1 MSQLVQTVALT
12 PSPSSKPPK
21 QRPPSSVHIFP
32 LIETSPQNLTKI
44 HTDLLGSVAFTP
56 VKNDMTGNITKVRT
70 RYLAH
75 PLLSKTLQGLVRS
88 ELSQKQH
95 KATEGLLWLT
105 RGLDFTAQALRQ
117 DLLANSGILASDDKP
132 KQELADSFKAS
143 YKETLAPHHSFL
155 IKPVFNMAMSATPYR
170 REMYRKIVG
179 EGTDEAVAQKQMEV
193 WVAALE
199 ERVRVLKEFMAS
211 REAKW

>member
-1 MSQLVQTVALT
+1 M
-12 PSPSSKPPK
+12 
-21 QRPPSSVHIFP
+21 
-32 LIETSPQNLTKI
+32 
-44 HTDLLGSVAFTP
+44 LGSVAFNP

-117 DLLANSGILASDDKP
+117 DLISNSGVDASVDKP
-132 KQELADSFKAS
+132 NQELADSFRAS
-143 YKETLAPHHSFL
+143 YKATLAPHHSFL

-170 REMYRKIVG
+170 KDMYAKIVG
-179 EGTDEAVAQKQMEV
+179 EGADPAVAQEQMEK
-193 WVAALE
+193 WVTALE
-199 ERVRVLKEFMAS
+199 ERLTTLKDFMGS
-211 REAKW
+211 KEAKW

>member
-1 MSQLVQTVALT
+1 
-12 PSPSSKPPK
+12 
-21 QRPPSSVHIFP
+21 
-32 LIETSPQNLTKI
+32 
-44 HTDLLGSVAFTP
+44 
-56 VKNDMTGNITKVRT
+56 MTGNITKVRT

>member
-21 QRPPSSVHIFP
+21 QRPPSSVNIFP

>member
-1 MSQLVQTVALT
+1 
-12 PSPSSKPPK
+12 
-21 QRPPSSVHIFP
+21 
-32 LIETSPQNLTKI
+32 
-44 HTDLLGSVAFTP
+44 
-56 VKNDMTGNITKVRT
+56 MTGNINKVRT

-117 DLLANSGILASDDKP
+117 DLIANSGVLASDNKP

-143 YKETLAPHHSFL
+143 YKQTLAPFHSFL
-155 IKPVFNMAMSATPYR
+155 VKPVFNMAMSATPYR
-170 REMYRKIVG
+170 KDMYAKIVG
-179 EGTDEAVAQKQMEV
+179 EGADPARAQEQMER

-199 ERVRVLKEFMAS
+199 ERIVILKEFMGS
-211 REAKW
+211 KEAKW